1 MSLRYPSARA
11 QEDHL
16 LAADIEKPTTASEKS
31 PTPRARGT
39 RRGTRGSVAKPLRS
53 IAIFGAV
60 GALVAAVALPAY
72 AASSPV
78 ADSTTLQQLAA
89 ADAQSL
95 VVASEATA
103 APMDRGTYAA
113 TTPEEIAQKKA
124 EEAAKARAA
133 AAAASA
139 ASAAASSG
147 ATFDTS
153 KYALVS
159 PGSGA
164 VRYPVPQGSYYVSRT
179 LSSSHNGAD
188 MVAPA
193 GTPIYA
199 AAAGVV
205 RISSES
211 YYGYGVG
218 IVIDSVVGGQR
229 VSTLYGH
236 MTYGSRVVS
245 AGQTVQAGQLI
256 GLVGNTG
263 RSYGAHLHFEV
274 RISDSLVEPIAWLK
288 ANAG

>member
-1 MSLRYPSARA
+1 M
-11 QEDHL
+11 
-16 LAADIEKPTTASEKS
+16 AADIEKPTTATEKRITS
-31 PTPRARGT
+31 RRDAA
-39 RRGTRGSVAKPLRS
+39 RRGRRGSVTKPLRS
-53 IAIFGAV
+53 VAIFAAV

-72 AASSPV
+72 AATTPL

-89 ADAQSL
+89 EDAQSL
-95 VVASEATA
+95 VVASEATS

-113 TTPEEIAQKKA
+113 TTPAEIEQKKA

-133 AAAASA
+133 AAAS
-139 ASAAASSG
+139 ASSVS
-147 ATFDTS
+147 FDTS
-153 KYALVS
+153 KYALTAA
-159 PGSGA
+159 GSGE
-164 VRYPVPQGSYYVSRT
+164 VRYPLPRGSYYVSRT

-199 AAAGVV
+199 AASGVV
-205 RISSES
+205 RVSSES

-218 IVIDSVVGGQR
+218 IVIDHVIGGTR

-236 MTYGSRVVS
+236 MTYGSRVVQ
-245 AGQTVQAGQLI
+245 AGQTVEAGQLI

-274 RISDSLVEPIAWLK
+274 RINDSLVEPIAWLK

>member
-1 MSLRYPSARA
+1 MSQRYPSARA

-16 LAADIEKPTTASEKS
+16 LAADIEKPTTATEKRS
-31 PTPRARGT
+31 PFARGS
-39 RRGTRGSVAKPLRS
+39 RRGPKGSVAKPVRS

-72 AASSPV
+72 AATTPTSD
-78 ADSTTLQQLAA
+78 ATTLQQLAVE
-89 ADAQSL
+89 DAQSL
-95 VVASEATA
+95 VVASEATS
-103 APMDRGTYAA
+103 APMDRGTYSA
-113 TTPEEIAQKKA
+113 TTPEEIEKKKA

-139 ASAAASSG
+139 GSSTAAN
-147 ATFDTS
+147 FDTS

-179 LSSSHNGAD
+179 LSGSHNGAD
-188 MVAPA
+188 MVAPS

-199 AAAGVV
+199 AASGVV

-218 IVIDSVVGGQR
+218 VVIDHVVGGQR

-236 MTYGSRVVS
+236 MIYGSRLVS
-245 AGQTVQAGQLI
+245 AGQTVEAGQMI

-274 RISDSLVEPIAWLK
+274 RINDSLVEPIAWLK